1 MKYVMFRVSAIVLI
15 LSASS
20 LLIKGQTNSRGEM
33 PQYLFPG
40 FSKCDVL
47 MKGGKVNTTNM
58 NFNTVTGKMVFVNN
72 EKYYDLTNP
81 EMVDTVN
88 LNGCKFVPVG
98 KTFYQVLVSG
108 PITLYLQHKGTL
120 MSAGK
125 PVGYGGTS
133 QTASSNYIS
142 SIEQSGYQYNLALP
156 ADYIVNP
163 SNVYWIRIGDKW
175 SDFTTEKQLLAIFP
189 DKAQKLKAFIKENRI
204 KIDKTES
211 LVKLIEYASSLQ

>member
-1 MKYVMFRVSAIVLI
+1 MKYKMFRAAIAVLI
-15 LSASS
+15 LAASP
-20 LLIKGQTNSRGEM
+20 LLISGQTNSRGEM

-40 FSKCDVL
+40 FSKSDVL
-47 MKGGKVNTTNM
+47 MKGGKINTTSI

-81 EMVDTVN
+81 EMVDTV
-88 LNGCKFVPVG
+88 LVNGCKFVPVG
-98 KTFYQVLVSG
+98 KTFYQVLFSG
-108 PITLYLQHKGTL
+108 PVILYLQHKGTL

-142 SIEQSGYQYNLALP
+142 SIEQSGYQFNLALP
-156 ADYIVNP
+156 ADFIVNP
-163 SNVYWIRIGDKW
+163 SNVYWIRSGDNW
-175 SDFTTEKQLLAIFP
+175 FDFTTEKQFLAIFP
-189 DKAQKLKAFIKENRI
+189 DKSQKLKAFIKENRI

-211 LVKLIEYASSLQ
+211 LIKLVEYASSMQ